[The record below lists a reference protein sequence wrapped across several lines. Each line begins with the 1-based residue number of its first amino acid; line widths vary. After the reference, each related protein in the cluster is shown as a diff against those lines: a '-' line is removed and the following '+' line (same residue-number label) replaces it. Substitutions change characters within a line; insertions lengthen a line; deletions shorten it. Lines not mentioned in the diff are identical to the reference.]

1 VPHPYGLA
9 DFDHYLTSAPPGFH
23 WAVTDADGHCG
34 GISLDPGL
42 GFWIA
47 PDRQGRGYATE
58 AARAVLAMHF
68 AGPAAEAVRSGYFAD
83 NLASAQVH
91 RKLGFETLEVEQA
104 LCRALGQPRPLLRQR
119 LSRDSFTIAS

>member
-1 VPHPYGLA
+1 MAWRILTITSQVRPPVFTGLSPMPMVTVA
-9 DFDHYLTSAPPGFH
+9 GSAL
-23 WAVTDADGHCG
+23 
-34 GISLDPGL
+34 IPGL